1 MPTKESQRRRCLDA
15 RRALTPEQR
24 HSYSHTICQKLISM
38 PAVHKAQLIFS
49 YMAAFDE
56 VNLSV
61 FHQWVR
67 HEGKTLAFPI
77 SGKTGIMTAHIPCD
91 DKHWETGSF
100 GILSPSPH
108 HSVQIHPTEIDLVIV
123 PCVGFDSRHNRLG
136 HGAGYYDRY
145 LSMCSHA
152 IKVAVGFEVQRLPFV
167 ICDQND
173 IPMDA
178 IVTEENPVDF
188 PLPSLIIKV

>member
-49 YMAAFDE
+49 YIAAFDE

-67 HEGKTLAFPI
+67 HERKTLAFPI
-77 SGKTGIMTAHIPCD
+77 SGKAGIMTAHIPCD

-100 GILSPSPH
+100 GILSPSPY

-145 LSMCSHA
+145 LALHPRHPT
-152 IKVAVGFEVQRLPFV
+152 VALCYAFQLLGHLPTQAHD
-167 ICDQND
+167 C
-173 IPMDA
+173 
-178 IVTEENPVDF
+178 PVDLVIHDG
-188 PLPSLIIKV
+188 PLQGAPAPARG